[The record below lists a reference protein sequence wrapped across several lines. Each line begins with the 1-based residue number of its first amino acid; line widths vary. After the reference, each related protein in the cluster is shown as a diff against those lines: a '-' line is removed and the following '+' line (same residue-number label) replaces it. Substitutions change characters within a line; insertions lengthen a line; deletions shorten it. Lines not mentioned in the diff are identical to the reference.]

1 MAEIKQKWNSSIQIN
16 CKYILQSITI
26 HFSWLDDDSDNNN
39 DNDNNSNNIDNDN
52 NSNNNYNI

>member
-16 CKYILQSITI
+16 CKYILQSIMI
-26 HFSWLDDDSDNNN
+26 HFSRLDDDSDNNN
-39 DNDNNSNNIDNDN
+39 DNNSNNNDNDN